1 MKWKRLKLLLWGL
14 IKATLP
20 ETKINVIEK
29 ACACVTLASHKN
41 AIEAMKMCQINII

>member
-1 MKWKRLKLLLWGL
+1 ML